1 MKSEVVT
8 VSSFDPRQPYY
19 RFCSFKESVRRFGV
33 EPTVLGYND
42 SWHGLFTKPRRY
54 REFLRKGA
62 SGDIL
67 VVTDAWDIAFAASP
81 TEVMTKYL
89 ELWPSMPI
97 VFNAERNCF
106 PCSPET
112 KEGFDKIADAANVTT
127 PWRYLNSGFMV
138 GRPADILALLESMK
152 IDDVKDDHQLPDGT
166 WVNPNDQEHFQWA
179 FLKQPVP
186 MVLDYNTELCI
197 AAHGSSLDEFDFSG
211 DRIVN
216 KITGTT
222 PLVAHFNGDAKN
234 NLAPTFLKHLG
245 LPER

>member
-1 MKSEVVT
+1 MKSQVIT
-8 VSSFDPRQPYY
+8 VSSFAPRQPYY
-19 RFCSFKESVRRFGV
+19 RFNSFKESVRRFGI

-54 REFLRKGA
+54 REYLRKGA
-62 SGDIL
+62 SGEIL
-67 VVTDAWDIAFAASP
+67 VVTDAWDIIFQAHP
-81 TEVMTKYL
+81 DEVVEMYL
-89 ELWPSMPI
+89 KHWPDMPV

-112 KEGFDKIADAANVTT
+112 KEVFDKIADAVPVVT

-138 GRPADILALLESMK
+138 GPPDKILALLESMN

-186 MVLDYNTELCI
+186 MKLDYLTELCL
-197 AAHGSSLDEFDFSG
+197 AAHASELDELDFSG
-211 DRIVN
+211 AKIRN
-216 KITGTT
+216 KITDTV
-222 PLVAHFNGDAKN
+222 PLVIHANGSAKN
-234 NLAPTFLKHLG
+234 NLAPVILKHLG